1 MSLGESF
8 AGLFGRSPIKPIQQ
22 HFELCHQCAHKLTDF
37 FNAAIDQ
44 NWQQAKQARALIV
57 ELENQADEQKK
68 QIRLKIPNSLFLPI
82 PRNILFDLLNR
93 QDKVANKAKDI
104 SGLVL
109 GREMAIPVEI
119 KPLFLQFLETCL
131 ATTTQALK
139 AIQELD
145 ELIETGFGQRAIQFL
160 ESLIDELDR
169 LEHETDEIQIQLRKA
184 LLQIEDTLKPVE
196 VIFLYK
202 IIDWIGE
209 LADRAQKV
217 GGQLQLIIAH

>member
-1 MSLGESF
+1 M
-8 AGLFGRSPIKPIQQ
+8 
-22 HFELCHQCAHKLTDF
+22 
-37 FNAAIDQ
+37 
-44 NWQQAKQARALIV
+44 
-57 ELENQADEQKK
+57 
-68 QIRLKIPNSLFLPI
+68 
-82 PRNILFDLLNR
+82 
-93 QDKVANKAKDI
+93 
-104 SGLVL
+104 
-109 GREMAIPVEI
+109 
-119 KPLFLQFLETCL
+119 
-131 ATTTQALK
+131 K